1 MEFRSAG
8 LPMICAW
15 AHSISQ
21 VVDRP
26 AGRNEAAVISR
37 IDLSWHTGIHY
48 CMCLGP
54 GQVRFPVVKRGLGEI
69 RPAAGY
75 KARINNDAC
84 MLVSISTDRCMCQV
98 WYTN

>member
-1 MEFRSAG
+1 MHGRIQF
-8 LPMICAW
+8 
-15 AHSISQ
+15 SQ

-26 AGRNEAAVISR
+26 AGRNEAVVISR
-37 IDLSWHTGIHY
+37 IDLGWHTGIQY
-48 CMCLGP
+48 CMCLGL

-69 RPAAGY
+69 RPAGRRLAT
-75 KARINNDAC
+75 KLELIMMHAC